1 MRVVEIGNLP
11 EKEIVCEECHS
22 TLAYT
27 KPDIVSQVDE
37 YMGELHD
44 HTYVSCPVCGNKI
57 ILTIDCVSIKEE

>member
-44 HTYVSCPVCGNKI
+44 HTYVS
-57 ILTIDCVSIKEE
+57 